1 MYGFFHTCNMIIH
14 ITRSSEDG
22 VDAKKLVAIAQ
33 EQLRKRNY
41 EGFAKLIESFQQ
53 ADMAK
58 WVKLCLP

>member
-1 MYGFFHTCNMIIH
+1 MIIH